1 MATTVPPFR
10 FVRCPRCKKL
20 LTEFA
25 NVPVYQ
31 CGECGTT
38 LRAKHYNATRKD
50 IIVPLPE
57 NKSENRPDC
66 GSMDNGLQSKN
77 ETAVCATN
85 DRVQSADS
93 PNPQSS
99 SVDASNN
106 CYKKGDELENQ
117 EERGLDSESLK
128 LTNERI
134 DLDHSL
140 NEVDKSSDA
149 HQQGHEN
156 LKMSERTQD
165 SNESSSLRETAS
177 SEDNWSNR
185 SDHDI
190 HDNILRSATR
200 NSNAND
206 DSVSS
211 AKGVSNTDAP
221 HKRIPVSRRTFR
233 QRKVQDSEDTT
244 NAHKG
249 EEVNRMS
256 AGTQVQVQ
264 EVSQKPSIEK
274 SADADRFD
282 SNANELSTENKG
294 YVSKDTS
301 LNSED
306 FHSVQNWLEPEND
319 GHLRSLPT
327 NAELLKGS
335 AKENDGHLRSLPT
348 DAELLKGS
356 AKENDGH
363 LRSLPMDDAELPKG
377 SANDRNGS
385 PPAELNSLEHI
396 QMEILKKVDEL
407 REEINGIFDK
417 SDEGKGGSH
426 QEEIHAKQLDSALV
440 RLPPKPH
447 CHKKGVP
454 RPHRF
459 NDIPSVLPHLSPCL
473 HCQTS
478 MCRRNRGYRSCHRNT
493 SSIPCNTLS
502 PGVHTPCH
510 HKPQIKHEPEK
521 PSNEMRRQQPKRH
534 CRPIVSGAPFV
545 ICYNC
550 FQLLQLPIN
559 FLVARKGLNKLQ
571 CGACS
576 KVLEFSFRARD
587 HGIPHTA
594 NDVDNLTSSE
604 VDSST
609 DTTIRYKVSN
619 FPSDDRSQGEPISY
633 SEDYGL
639 SLGIS
644 YTTDAEPPVNIQIN
658 GRHRTASQLHR
669 LMGYGSASELLYRHS
684 DIDEESEFT
693 ELTEPTPPHCNTPDE
708 TYVGDGMSG
717 KAIYISDSA
726 SSRF

>member
-1 MATTVPPFR
+1 MASTVPPFR
-10 FVRCPRCKKL
+10 IVRCPRCKKL

-25 NVPVYQ
+25 NVPMYQ
-31 CGECGTT
+31 CGGCGTT
-38 LRAKHYNATRKD
+38 LRAKLYNATRKD
-50 IIVPLPE
+50 IVVPPLE
-57 NKSENRPDC
+57 NKAENRPDC
-66 GSMDNGLQSKN
+66 GSLDNGLQSEN

-99 SVDASNN
+99 SVEASNN
-106 CYKKGDELENQ
+106 CYKIGGDESENQ
-117 EERGLDSESLK
+117 QERGLDSESLK

-134 DLDHSL
+134 ALDHSL
-140 NEVDKSSDA
+140 NVVDKSSDA
-149 HQQGHEN
+149 RQQGHEN
-156 LKMSERTQD
+156 LKTSERTQD
-165 SNESSSLRETAS
+165 SNESSSRRETAS
-177 SEDNWSNR
+177 LEDNWSNR
-185 SDHDI
+185 SDHDR
-190 HDNILRSATR
+190 HGSNLRSASR

-211 AKGVSNTDAP
+211 TNGVSDSDAP
-221 HKRIPVSRRTFR
+221 RKRIPVSRRTFR
-233 QRKVQDSEDTT
+233 QRKAQDSEDTT

-249 EEVNRMS
+249 EEVNKMT
-256 AGTQVQVQ
+256 AGTQVRVQ
-264 EVSQKPSIEK
+264 EVSQKPLIEK

-282 SNANELSTENKG
+282 SNANELSMENIG

-301 LNSED
+301 LDSED

-327 NAELLKGS
+327 DAELPKGS
-335 AKENDGHLRSLPT
+335 AKENDGHLRSLSM

-356 AKENDGH
+356 AKENNGH
-363 LRSLPMDDAELPKG
+363 LGSLPTEAELLKG
-377 SANDRNGS
+377 SANARNGS
-385 PPAELNSLEHI
+385 PPAVLNSLEHI

-417 SDEGKGGSH
+417 SDEGKGRSQ
-426 QEEIHAKQLDSALV
+426 QEEIHAKKIDPALV

-447 CHKKGVP
+447 RHKKDVP

-459 NDIPSVLPHLSPCL
+459 NDIPSVLPHLGPCL

-478 MCRRNRGYRSCHRNT
+478 TCRRNRGDRSCHHNT
-493 SSIPCNTLS
+493 SSI
-502 PGVHTPCH
+502 HE
-510 HKPQIKHEPEK
+510 PQIKHEPEK
-521 PSNEMRRQQPKRH
+521 PSNEVRRQQPKRH
-534 CRPIVSGAPFV
+534 CRPIVGGAPFV

-550 FQLLQLPIN
+550 FQLLQLPID

-571 CGACS
+571 CCACS

-587 HGIPHTA
+587 HGIPRTA
-594 NDVDNLTSSE
+594 DEADNLTSSE
-604 VDSST
+604 ADSST
-609 DTTIRYKVSN
+609 DATIRYKVSN
-619 FPSDDRSQGEPISY
+619 SPSDDRSQGEPVSY

-644 YTTDAEPPVNIQIN
+644 YTTDAEPPVNIQRN
-658 GRHRTASQLHR
+658 GWHRTATQLHR

-693 ELTEPTPPHCNTPDE
+693 EPTPPHCNTPDE

-717 KAIYISDSA
+717 KAIYISDPSA
-726 SSRF
+726 SNRF

>member
-1 MATTVPPFR
+1 MASTVPPFR
-10 FVRCPRCKKL
+10 MVRCPRCKGL

-25 NVPVYQ
+25 NVPVYR

-50 IIVPLPE
+50 IVVPPLE

-66 GSMDNGLQSKN
+66 GSLDNGLQSKN
-77 ETAVCATN
+77 EMAVSAIN

-117 EERGLDSESLK
+117 EERGLESESVR
-128 LTNERI
+128 LTDERD
-134 DLDHSL
+134 DLDHSP
-140 NEVDKSSDA
+140 NEVHKSSDA
-149 HQQGHEN
+149 RQQGHEN
-156 LKMSERTQD
+156 LKLSERTQV
-165 SNESSSLRETAS
+165 SNKSSSLEETAS
-177 SEDNWSNR
+177 SSGNLSNR
-185 SDHDI
+185 SDHDR
-190 HDNILRSATR
+190 HGNILRSTTR
-200 NSNAND
+200 NSIAND

-211 AKGVSNTDAP
+211 SDGVSNSDAP
-221 HKRIPVSRRTFR
+221 PKRIPVSRRTFR

-244 NAHKG
+244 SARKG
-249 EEVNRMS
+249 EEVNKM
-256 AGTQVQVQ
+256 AAVAQVHVQ

-282 SNANELSTENKG
+282 SNANELPTENKG
-294 YVSKDTS
+294 HVSKDTS
-301 LNSED
+301 LDSED
-306 FHSVQNWLEPEND
+306 FHSVQNWMESE
-319 GHLRSLPT
+319 
-327 NAELLKGS
+327 K
-335 AKENDGHLRSLPT
+335 DGHLRSLPT

-363 LRSLPMDDAELPKG
+363 LRFLPTDAELLKG

-396 QMEILKKVDEL
+396 QMEILKKVNEL
-407 REEINGIFDK
+407 REEINEIFDK
-417 SDEGKGGSH
+417 SDESKGRTH
-426 QEEIHAKQLDSALV
+426 QEEIHAKKLDPALV
-440 RLPPKPH
+440 RLPPKPY
-447 CHKKGVP
+447 CHKKDVP

-478 MCRRNRGYRSCHRNT
+478 MCRRNSGYRSCHHNT
-493 SSIPCNTLS
+493 SSMTCNTLS
-502 PGVHTPCH
+502 PGVHIPCH
-510 HKPQIKHEPEK
+510 HRPQIKHEPEK
-521 PSNEMRRQQPKRH
+521 PSNEVRRQQPKRH
-534 CRPIVSGAPFV
+534 CRPIVAGAPFV

-559 FLVARKGLNKLQ
+559 FFVARKGLNKLQ

-587 HGIPHTA
+587 HGIPRT
-594 NDVDNLTSSE
+594 VDNLTSSE
-604 VDSST
+604 VDSSA
-609 DTTIRYKVSN
+609 DTTIRWEASN
-619 FPSDDRSQGEPISY
+619 SPSDDRSQWEPISY
-633 SEDYGL
+633 SEDHGF
-639 SLGIS
+639 SLGFS
-644 YTTDAEPPVNIQIN
+644 YSADAEPPAVNILRN

-693 ELTEPTPPHCNTPDE
+693 EPTPPHCNTPDE
-708 TYVGDGMSG
+708 TYMGDVTSG
-717 KAIYISDSA
+717 KAIYISDPSN
-726 SSRF
+726 SNRF